1 MRCALLASCWF
12 INTHT
17 YTHENTHIREFLWW
31 WVNYSMLFNNIKIK
45 KTQFEKCAGN
55 GNARCV
61 RRKQYILFL
70 FFIYKSIR
78 FAYIYVCVFVHM
90 HSTVCIHETLH
101 FKLVHIYFY
110 YYKHNLHVLL
120 NLHFKWITVIIIICY
135 ECAIKSHEI
144 NEQAKFAKVQNV
156 RLNWITAMSIPHI
169 HT

>member
-1 MRCALLASCWF
+1 MENLNTSLWQIYIYLRTGIAMRFVSVMLIYKHAH
-12 INTHT
+12 IHT
-17 YTHENTHIREFLWW
+17 REHAPHILEFLWW

-55 GNARCV
+55 GNSRCV

-110 YYKHNLHVLL
+110 YYKHNLYVVYL
-120 NLHFKWITVIIIICY
+120 
-135 ECAIKSHEI
+135 S
-144 NEQAKFAKVQNV
+144 
-156 RLNWITAMSIPHI
+156 
-169 HT
+169 